1 MADPVKIS
9 ALPAISSVQPN
20 DIIPIVDSALTQTS
34 KATAAQIAGIGGGPP
49 GDNTVTS
56 VKIANGAVLAA
67 KLGFTATD
75 KIVGRATAGAG
86 NGEEITC
93 TAYARG
99 LLASANATAAQT
111 YLNALQSTNDPTFT
125 GQVKFADGTADAPSI
140 TNSGNTNTGIFF
152 PQQNTLGIALEGQ
165 EFVRFLQ
172 DGTTLSRTYTST
184 NASVMLPQFSVR
196 VWVVLDGTVGN
207 TYVINNQ
214 HLIAARYG
222 LPGQSLY
229 YDAATIARISALE
242 TAYGNSVIAHS
253 TTAYDGRT
261 NYTSPGDNVHY
272 RWNGAAFVSTGS
284 PAPNPWIGSITLKS
298 NATNTV
304 KSGGNVTS
312 VTDNRNAQGAVIAG
326 SYQVNFS
333 TPMPDTNY
341 AVMITS
347 RRRTSWADGGDQPG
361 TKATTYCIV
370 THVESGMTY
379 DTNEI
384 NVLIVR

>member
-56 VKIANGAVLAA
+56 GKIANGAVLAA

-99 LLASANATAAQT
+99 LLASADATAAQL
-111 YLNALQSTNDPTFT
+111 YLNALQSTNNPTFT
-125 GQVKFADGTADAPSI
+125 GQVKFADGTEAAPSI
-140 TNSGNTNTGIFF
+140 TNTGNTNTGIFF
-152 PQQNTLGIALEGQ
+152 PQQNTVGIALEGQ
-165 EFVRFLQ
+165 EFVRFLS

-184 NASVMLPQFSVR
+184 NASVLLPQFSVR
-196 VWVVLDGTVGN
+196 AWVVLDGTVGN

-229 YDAATIARISALE
+229 YDAATVARISALE
-242 TAYGNSVIAHS
+242 VAYGNSVIATS

-261 NYTSPGDNVHY
+261 NYTSPGDNIHY
-272 RWNGAAFVSTGS
+272 RWNGAAWVSTGS
-284 PAPNPWIGSITLKS
+284 PAPNPWIGSITLRS
-298 NATNTV
+298 SATNTV

-312 VTDNRNAQGAVIAG
+312 ITDVRNTSNVVVAG
-326 SYQVNFS
+326 TYQINFA
-333 TPMPDTNY
+333 TPMPDTSY
-341 AVMITS
+341 AVLITS
-347 RRRTSWADGGDQPG
+347 KRSGSWADGGDQTG
-361 TKATTYCIV
+361 AKTTTSAIVQHVQGSAAT
-370 THVESGMTY
+370 
-379 DTNEI
+379 DTSEM
-384 NVLIVR
+384 NVIIVR